1 MINTY
6 ILIVCDLG
14 RTDLIASNIRDINGV
29 SEVHIINGVYDIIV
43 KMSVESQKDMDEA
56 YSKIRLVNGI
66 KTTVTLVAYTK
77 DY

>member
-6 ILIVCDLG
+6 VLIVCDLG
-14 RTDLIASNIRDINGV
+14 RTDLIASNIHDINGV

-77 DY
+77 D

>member
-6 ILIVCDLG
+6 VLIVCDLG
-14 RTDLIASNIRDINGV
+14 RTDSIASNIHDINGV

-77 DY
+77 D